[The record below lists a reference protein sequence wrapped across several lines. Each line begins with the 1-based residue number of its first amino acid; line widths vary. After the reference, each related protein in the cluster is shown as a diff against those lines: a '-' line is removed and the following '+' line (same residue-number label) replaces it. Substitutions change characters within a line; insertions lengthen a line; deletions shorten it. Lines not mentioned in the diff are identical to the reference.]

1 MNATA
6 LRQQDTERN
15 QALVRLVIAP
25 LVTCYILWGHA
36 QESFDTQWS
45 WWVVCWALAFCGV
58 SLVLLLD
65 IIRRPGIRT
74 GRRLFTML
82 NDYFGIAFTLVLGG
96 EIMLPVYG
104 VLLWIT
110 VGYGLRYGSRYL
122 LLATALATL
131 SLLVVLALSTYWQSQ
146 PYLGITVLFTTLMV
160 PAYMQ
165 VLLRSSHRAA
175 EAERAAILAKT
186 SFLAQASHD
195 LRQPIHSIS
204 LFTACLR
211 DGRLDGEQ
219 LRLVDNIDKSLQSV
233 SRLFRSILD
242 MYSLDSG
249 HVEPRLENVALHTLL
264 QQLVQQNCE
273 AARWANVEVRLHARP
288 LYVLGDPA
296 LLTTMVQNLL
306 SNALK
311 YAPGRRVLIGCRT
324 RSRAVSIEVYDQ
336 GRGIGEEHQ
345 DKVFEEFYRVR
356 QERDHDIEGVGLG
369 LAIVRRLATLMTLR
383 VRIRSV
389 EGRGTL
395 VAIDGLPQLA
405 TPPTVPPE
413 TPDQPTAPRL
423 LEGLRVCLI
432 EDDANVLLATA
443 ALLEKWGCQVARFT
457 SLPEETA
464 VDYDLLISDFDL
476 GTEVS
481 GADCIRE
488 LRARCGREVPA
499 LVVTGHEVERVQQ
512 ALEGASIPVL
522 AKPVHPA
529 ELRSLLVAL
538 KLDDQAQRALH
549 EAGLDRLG
557 RRGSAGSD
565 VQRTE

>member
-1 MNATA
+1 M
-6 LRQQDTERN
+6 
-15 QALVRLVIAP
+15 RLVIAP

-45 WWVVCWALAFCGV
+45 WWAVCWALVFCGV

-175 EAERAAILAKT
+175 EAERAAVLAKS

-195 LRQPIHSIS
+195 LRQPIHSIN

-219 LRLVDNIDKSLQSV
+219 LRLVDDIDKSLQSV

-264 QQLVQQNCE
+264 QQLVQQNRE

-288 LYVLGDPA
+288 L
-296 LLTTMVQNLL
+296 
-306 SNALK
+306 
-311 YAPGRRVLIGCRT
+311 
-324 RSRAVSIEVYDQ
+324 
-336 GRGIGEEHQ
+336 
-345 DKVFEEFYRVR
+345 
-356 QERDHDIEGVGLG
+356 
-369 LAIVRRLATLMTLR
+369 
-383 VRIRSV
+383 
-389 EGRGTL
+389 
-395 VAIDGLPQLA
+395 
-405 TPPTVPPE
+405 
-413 TPDQPTAPRL
+413 
-423 LEGLRVCLI
+423 
-432 EDDANVLLATA
+432 
-443 ALLEKWGCQVARFT
+443 
-457 SLPEETA
+457 
-464 VDYDLLISDFDL
+464 
-476 GTEVS
+476 
-481 GADCIRE
+481 
-488 LRARCGREVPA
+488 
-499 LVVTGHEVERVQQ
+499 
-512 ALEGASIPVL
+512 
-522 AKPVHPA
+522 
-529 ELRSLLVAL
+529 
-538 KLDDQAQRALH
+538 
-549 EAGLDRLG
+549 
-557 RRGSAGSD
+557 
-565 VQRTE
+565 

>member
-25 LVTCYILWGHA
+25 LVTCHILWGHA

-82 NDYFGIAFTLVLGG
+82 NDYLGITFTLVLGG

-165 VLLRSSHRAA
+165 VLLRGSHRAA
-175 EAERAAILAKT
+175 EAERAAILAKS

-219 LRLVDNIDKSLQSV
+219 LRLVGNIDKSLQSV

-288 LYVLGDPA
+288 LCVLGDPA

-311 YAPGRRVLIGCRT
+311 YAPGRRVLIGCR
-324 RSRAVSIEVYDQ
+324 RRGGAVSIEVYDQ

-356 QERDHDIEGVGLG
+356 QTHDHDIEGVGLG
-369 LAIVRRLATLMTLR
+369 LAIVRRLAVLMTLR
-383 VRIRSV
+383 VRMRSV

-395 VAIDGLPQLA
+395 VAIDGLQQLA
-405 TPPTVPPE
+405 APPTVAPITPE
-413 TPDQPTAPRL
+413 PRTAPRL

-432 EDDANVLLATA
+432 EDDANVLRATA
-443 ALLEKWGCQVARFT
+443 ALLEKWGCQVSRFT
-457 SLPEETA
+457 SLPEERA
-464 VDYDLLISDFDL
+464 DYDLLISDFDL
-476 GTEVS
+476 GSGVS

-512 ALEGASIPVL
+512 ALEGAAIPVL

-538 KLDDQAQRALH
+538 KLDDQAQQALH

-557 RRGSAGSD
+557 RRSGASGD
-565 VQRTE
+565 VQRAQ

>member
-1 MNATA
+1 
-6 LRQQDTERN
+6 
-15 QALVRLVIAP
+15 
-25 LVTCYILWGHA
+25 
-36 QESFDTQWS
+36 
-45 WWVVCWALAFCGV
+45 
-58 SLVLLLD
+58 
-65 IIRRPGIRT
+65 
-74 GRRLFTML
+74 
-82 NDYFGIAFTLVLGG
+82 
-96 EIMLPVYG
+96 
-104 VLLWIT
+104 
-110 VGYGLRYGSRYL
+110 
-122 LLATALATL
+122 
-131 SLLVVLALSTYWQSQ
+131 
-146 PYLGITVLFTTLMV
+146 LFTTLMV

-165 VLLRSSHRAA
+165 VLLRGSHRAA

-324 RSRAVSIEVYDQ
+324 RSGAVRIAVYDQ

-345 DKVFEEFYRVR
+345 DKVFEEFYRVAR
-356 QERDHDIEGVGLG
+356 RATTISKAWGRG
-369 LAIVRRLATLMTLR
+369 LAIVRRLTTLMTLR

-413 TPDQPTAPRL
+413 TPDQPT
-423 LEGLRVCLI
+423 
-432 EDDANVLLATA
+432 
-443 ALLEKWGCQVARFT
+443 
-457 SLPEETA
+457 
-464 VDYDLLISDFDL
+464 
-476 GTEVS
+476 
-481 GADCIRE
+481 
-488 LRARCGREVPA
+488 
-499 LVVTGHEVERVQQ
+499 
-512 ALEGASIPVL
+512 
-522 AKPVHPA
+522 
-529 ELRSLLVAL
+529 
-538 KLDDQAQRALH
+538 
-549 EAGLDRLG
+549 
-557 RRGSAGSD
+557 
-565 VQRTE
+565 